1 MEPEPT
7 VTDNPTEE
15 QFEIRDDGRRAGFVA
30 YEQRGQELLL
40 LHTEIDPRF
49 EGRGLGGRLARQVL
63 DAARERGLAVLPY
76 CPFIRGWIQRHP
88 DYLDLVPTDRRPE
101 FRL

>member
-1 MEPEPT
+1 VEPT

-15 QFEIRDDGRRAGFVA
+15 QFEIHDGDRRAGFVA
-30 YEQRGQELLL
+30 YEQQGRELLL
-40 LHTEIDPRF
+40 LHTEVDPQF

-63 DAARERGLAVLPY
+63 DTARERGLEVLPY

-88 DYLDLVPTDRRPE
+88 DYLDLVPTDRRSE